1 MNVSSLA
8 GVVCA
13 LALCSLTA
21 QAATGAT
28 GQYDLDIPQQPLD
41 TALRAFA
48 EQTGMQVARFDD
60 SADGSVT
67 VGPVVGRYSLTQAL
81 ERLLR
86 PRGLA
91 YSLVNE
97 RTVAVRNAPHPATPA
112 TLAPPPPPTPRT
124 RKTADEPVNSAG
136 LQGPLRF
143 AQAGA
148 AAGSDTRS
156 RKSSAA
162 ADTGAE
168 RDEVVV
174 TGSRLAGVTGMNT
187 PTPVTVLSSK
197 ELQQMKPGPMIEA
210 LDQMPQFLNN
220 STPQNSY
227 NFSTTSGQSFLN
239 MRGLGINRTLVLL
252 DGRRV
257 TPSSRLGATDIS
269 LLPQTL
275 LQRIDIVT
283 GGASAAY
290 GSDAVAGV
298 VNFVINTKFDG
309 LQLNANGGL
318 TSRNDNANG
327 GGSITFGTPIG
338 EHLHVVGATEY
349 YQASRLE
356 SFAQRDWFQGWG
368 LVSNPQWLAT
378 STGPRLLTLPDVTST
393 RYTFGGLI
401 DAPGSALNRLRFTPN
416 GAATPFVPGNPAII
430 GTGCYCQSGG
440 VGDNYW
446 ADRSGD
452 GSLYPELARLSS
464 FLYVN
469 YDFNDNLTAYV
480 QGLYGHS
487 AINYVEVGAVQF
499 AQWEATIYPDN
510 AFLPAGIRQQM
521 LLEGLPSFQL
531 SRMASQADIG
541 LSRNQTSNNLLSYT
555 AGLKGNF
562 GGWRLGAYVQ
572 QGRNQSDSFLIDYI
586 RTDRLSL
593 AMDAVVNPANGA
605 IECRS
610 TLYNPTNGCVP
621 INLFGAGNASAAAKK
636 YVLGDKNGYA
646 TVHQRFAEISAER
659 DIYQGW
665 GAGAV
670 SMALGASYRRDSLTQ
685 YASPA
690 DYTMFVPQNNPAIG
704 IQGIP
709 PGFVG
714 NPFVYQFSSYPSIAG
729 EYSVSESFGEAL
741 VPLLSGPAPFRQLNM
756 SLAGRLANYSGSG
769 HVWAWKGGLD
779 WQLVDDVRLRA
790 TLSRDTRAANLA
802 ERFDSQGGGVVVRD
816 PFYNHNNVTLSQ
828 FSTGNPRV
836 NPEKADTL
844 TAGAVFEPRFVPG
857 LSLSVD
863 WYRIANQD
871 AIAQLGSQIIVN
883 NCYAGAQQF
892 CSLITR
898 DPLTHQLVFIK
909 NEYLNVARAKVS
921 GTDVEL
927 DYQHELALLGGAPER
942 FSARLIGS
950 YLAENS
956 ITNQAL
962 GTRNYAGQVGDG
974 FNLPRFQLL
983 ADLGYTN
990 GPYHVLVQ
998 ERCIGRGVIDVTY
1011 TEGVDIDRNTVP
1023 SIAYTDLDLKYTR
1036 AADGGPSI
1044 ELYGHITNVFD
1055 RAPPIVANFTDFT
1068 GATPTNKT
1076 VYDVLGRRFSAGVTV
1091 RF

>member
-1 MNVSSLA
+1 LNVSSLA
-8 GVVCA
+8 GVVVCA
-13 LALCSLTA
+13 LALCSVTA
-21 QAATGAT
+21 QSAAAVT
-28 GQYDLDIPQQPLD
+28 GQYELDIPRQPLD
-41 TALRAFA
+41 AALRAFA

-60 SADGSVT
+60 SSDGTVT
-67 VGPVVGRYSLTQAL
+67 VGPVIGRYSLTQAL

-86 PRGLA
+86 PRGFV
-91 YSLVNE
+91 YSLVND
-97 RTVAVRNAPHPATPA
+97 RTVAVSNAPHPAPPRPAPAPQHAEKATDGPATPA
-112 TLAPPPPPTPRT
+112 DVR
-124 RKTADEPVNSAG
+124 R
-136 LQGPLRF
+136 PLRF
-143 AQAGA
+143 AQAA
-148 AAGSDTRS
+148 VVAGSNTATRKPVS
-156 RKSSAA
+156 E
-162 ADTGAE
+162 AE
-168 RDEVVV
+168 REEVIV
-174 TGSRLAGVTGMNT
+174 TGSRIATVTGMTT

-197 ELQQMKPGPMIEA
+197 QLQQMKPGPLIEA

-269 LLPQTL
+269 LLPQSL

-298 VNFVINTKFDG
+298 VNFILNTRFDG
-309 LQLNANGGL
+309 LQLEANAGITGRSDNSNG
-318 TSRNDNANG
+318 S
-327 GGSITFGTPIG
+327 GSITFGTPIG
-338 EHLHVVGATEY
+338 EHLHVIGAAEY
-349 YQASRLE
+349 YQASRVE
-356 SFAQRDWFQGWG
+356 SFANRDWFQGWG
-368 LVSNPQWLAT
+368 LVTNPQWLAT
-378 STGPRLLTLPDVTST
+378 HTGPRLLTLPDVTST

-401 DAPGSALNRLRFTPN
+401 DAPGSALDRLMFLPN
-416 GAATPFVPGNPAII
+416 GAATPFVPGKPAII

-440 VGDNYW
+440 IGDNYW
-446 ADRSGD
+446 ADRTGD
-452 GSLYPELARLSS
+452 GSLYPELSRVSS

-487 AINYVEVGAVQF
+487 VTNYVEVGAVQF

-510 AFLPAGIRQQM
+510 AFLPASIRQEM
-521 LLEGLPSFQL
+521 LREGLPSFGL

-541 LSRNQTSNNLLSYT
+541 TSRNQTSNNLLSYT
-555 AGLKGNF
+555 AGLKGTF
-562 GGWRLGAYVQ
+562 GGWRLGAYLQ

-605 IECRS
+605 VVCRS
-610 TLYNPTNGCVP
+610 SLYNPTNGCVP
-621 INLFGAGNASAAAKK
+621 IDLFGVGNASAEAKK
-636 YVLGDKNGYA
+636 YVLGNKYGYA
-646 TVHQRFAEISAER
+646 TVHQRFAEISADR
-659 DIYQGW
+659 DVYKGW

-670 SMALGASYRRDSLTQ
+670 SMAFGASYRRDSLEQ
-685 YASPA
+685 YARPA
-690 DYTMFVPQNNPAIG
+690 DYTMLVPQNDPALG

-709 PGFVG
+709 PGLVG

-729 EYSVSESFGEAL
+729 EYSVSEYFGEAL
-741 VPLLSGPAPFRQLNM
+741 VPLLSGRPLLEHLTL
-756 SLAGRLANYSGSG
+756 SLAERLANYSGSG

-802 ERFDSQGGGVVVRD
+802 ERFDSQGDGVVVRD
-816 PFYNHNNVTLSQ
+816 PFNNDNNVTLSQ

-863 WYRIANQD
+863 WYRIDTKD
-871 AIAQLGSQIIVN
+871 AIDQLGSQIIVN
-883 NCYAGAQQF
+883 NCYAGSQQF

-898 DPLTHQLVFIK
+898 DPITHQLVFIQ

-927 DYQHELALLGGAPER
+927 DYQHEIRLLGGGPER
-942 FSARLIGS
+942 FALRLLGS

-956 ITNQAL
+956 VTNQAL
-962 GTRNYAGQVGDG
+962 GTRDYAGQVGDG
-974 FNLPRFQLL
+974 FNLPRFQLFS
-983 ADLGYTN
+983 DLVYTN
-990 GPYHVLVQ
+990 GPYQAMLQ
-998 ERCIGRGVIDVTY
+998 ERLIGRGVVDVTY
-1011 TEGVDIDRNTVP
+1011 TEGVDIDRNAVP
-1023 SIAYTDLDLKYTR
+1023 SITYTDLDLKYTR
-1036 AADGGPSI
+1036 PAGSGWPSI
-1044 ELYGHITNVFD
+1044 ELYGHITNLFD